1 MNAIAAIA
9 LREFRSFF
17 RLPVGW
23 IVVALF
29 LLLTGAVFAT
39 AILAPGQ
46 AATLRPF
53 FAIAGWLLLPVVP
66 AISMRLFSEELR
78 TGTIEPLLTSPVRDG
93 SLVLGKFLGASLF
106 LLAMFLPTLCYPV
119 VLWAVSDPAPDAG
132 PIIAG
137 YLSLVLLGML
147 NLAVGTLASAC
158 TSSQTLAF
166 LATLFVLLGTL
177 LAPSFPTQSLPMA
190 LQRIVEA
197 FSLAPRMGD
206 FAKGVI
212 DTGHLIWFGASTA
225 WLLVLATL
233 ALQSRRW
240 R

>member
-1 MNAIAAIA
+1 MSAIAAIA
-9 LREFRSFF
+9 GREFRSFF

-23 IVVALF
+23 IVIALF
-29 LLLTGAVFAT
+29 LLLTGGVFAT
-39 AILAPGQ
+39 AILVPGQ

-93 SLVLGKFLGASLF
+93 ALVIGKFLGGSLF
-106 LLAMFLPTLCYPV
+106 LAAMFLPTLVYPA
-119 VLWAVSDPAPDAG
+119 VLWVVSDPAPDIG
-132 PIIAG
+132 PIAAG
-137 YLSLVLLGML
+137 YLSLLLLGML
-147 NLAVGTLASAC
+147 NLAIGTLASAC

-166 LATLFVLLGTL
+166 LATLFVLLGML
-177 LAPSFPTQSLPMA
+177 LAPSFPTGSLP
-190 LQRIVEA
+190 LSVQRIVGA
-197 FSLAPRMGD
+197 ISLPPRMGD

-212 DTGHLIWFGASTA
+212 DTSHVVWFLASTG
-225 WLLVLATL
+225 WLLVLAML

>member
-1 MNAIAAIA
+1 MSAIAAIA
-9 LREFRSFF
+9 GREFRSFF

-23 IVVALF
+23 VVIALF

-93 SLVLGKFLGASLF
+93 SLVVGKFLGGSMF
-106 LLAMFLPTLCYPV
+106 LMAMFLPTLAYPA
-119 VLWAVSDPAPDAG
+119 VLWLVSDPAPDAG
-132 PIIAG
+132 PIVAG
-137 YLSLVLLGML
+137 YLSLLMLGML
-147 NLAVGTLASAC
+147 NLAIGTLASAC

-166 LATLFVLLGTL
+166 LATLFVLLGML
-177 LAPSFPTQSLPMA
+177 LAPSLPTQSLP
-190 LQRIVEA
+190 LGIQRVVGAI
-197 FSLAPRMGD
+197 SLTPRMGD

-212 DTGHLIWFGASTA
+212 DTAHVAWFLASTA
-225 WLLVLATL
+225 WLLVLTTL

>member
-1 MNAIAAIA
+1 MSAIAAIA
-9 LREFRSFF
+9 GREFRSFF

-23 IVVALF
+23 IVIALF

-66 AISMRLFSEELR
+66 AISMRLFSEEIR

-93 SLVLGKFLGASLF
+93 SLVVGKFMGGSLF
-106 LLAMFLPTLCYPV
+106 LMAMFLPTLAYPA
-119 VLWAVSDPAPDAG
+119 VLWMVSDPAPDAG
-132 PIIAG
+132 PIVAG
-137 YLSLVLLGML
+137 YVSLVLLGML
-147 NLAVGTLASAC
+147 NLAIGTLASAC

-166 LATLFVLLGTL
+166 LATLFVLLGML
-177 LAPSFPTQSLPMA
+177 LAPSFPTESLPMGV
-190 LQRIVEA
+190 QRVVGAI
-197 FSLAPRMGD
+197 SLTPRMGD

-212 DTGHLIWFGASTA
+212 ETAHVAWFLASTS